1 MNIRYLYPEG
11 KKKALTFSYDDGQIY
26 DEKVIEIFQR
36 YDLKGTFHLNSENLY
51 REDTVHVRATEVKKL
66 YEGQEVACHGRQHR
80 CPSVLGNSQRV
91 GELLEDRK
99 CLETITEG
107 RVQGYSYAFGIFNNE
122 MKEALH
128 YQGIHYAR
136 TVHDS
141 NNFFVP
147 ADFMEWNPTCHH
159 KNALDV
165 ADRFLNVGT
174 YVELPLMYVWGHSF
188 EFERNHN
195 WELLEEIARKLSGKE
210 EIWYATNEQIY
221 EYLTAIRRLESTV
234 DGMRLYNPSAVTIW
248 YEKDGEVYQLNTGE
262 ERLILK

>member
-1 MNIRYLYPEG
+1 MNIRYVYPEG
-11 KKKALTFSYDDGQIY
+11 KKKTLTFSYDDGQIY
-26 DEKVIEIFQR
+26 DKRVIEVFQKHG
-36 YDLKGTFHLNSENLY
+36 LKGTFHLNSANLY
-51 REDTVHVRATEVKKL
+51 LENAEYIKAAEVKDL

-80 CPSVLGNSQRV
+80 CPSILGTSQRV
-91 GELLEDRK
+91 GEILEDRK
-99 CLETITEG
+99 CLETLTES
-107 RVQGYSYAFGIFNNE
+107 RVQGYSYAFGIFGDE
-122 MKEALH
+122 TKEALS

-159 KNALDV
+159 KNALEM
-165 ADRFLNVGT
+165 AEKFLNVPG

-195 WELLEEIARKLSGKE
+195 WELLEEVADKLSGRE
-210 EIWYATNEQIY
+210 EIWYATNGQIY

-234 DGMRLYNPSAVTIW
+234 DGSRLYNPSAITIW
-248 YEKDGEVYQLNTGE
+248 YEKDGVLYRLGAGE
-262 ERLILK
+262 ERNIFA